1 VADLAAVI
9 TAPAPN
15 ASRLAGRGGGL
26 TSAQQDRVRTTL
38 ARRAGHV
45 LAVAAAQG
53 HRTLLLGAWGC
64 GVFGNDPR
72 VVADV
77 WLRQLCGRR
86 FAGCFDRVEF
96 AVFDP
101 TDDRRILA
109 AFRERVP
116 GAR

>member
-1 VADLAAVI
+1 M
-9 TAPAPN
+9 
-15 ASRLAGRGGGL
+15 
-26 TSAQQDRVRTTL
+26 
-38 ARRAGHV
+38 
-45 LAVAAAQG
+45 
-53 HRTLLLGAWGC
+53 
-64 GVFGNDPR
+64 
-72 VVADV
+72 ADV